1 MPMSGPLSACAC
13 VQRAVPDSR
22 WSRCCDERRRYRLLR
37 PLRRTSGK
45 PTRRMSRMRA
55 APREDHTQ
63 WWPWGLLP
71 GGGQVHVGVALNAD
85 GPQDVELV
93 GHWVIVADAHV

>member
-22 WSRCCDERRRYRLLR
+22 WSRCCDERRRSRLPR
-37 PLRRTSGK
+37 PLRRTSDK
-45 PTRRMSRMRA
+45 PTPECLGCEPLHVKTTHSGGLG
-55 APREDHTQ
+55 
-63 WWPWGLLP
+63 GLLP

-93 GHWVIVADAHV
+93 GHWVIVAVAHL